1 MLPGTTGMCELG
13 FRVTRFLLWM
23 EQRKERFEIPLQEM
37 NDAVDDSDD
46 EVDYTKMDLG
56 NKKVISF
63 HYFGDVTH
71 V

>member
-1 MLPGTTGMCELG
+1 
-13 FRVTRFLLWM
+13 M

-63 HYFGDVTH
+63 HYFCDVTH